1 MLNMNNMSTVI
12 TVNKIPSAFVTS
24 LMFGY
29 NVAIFLDC
37 VMPVFL
43 KKKIDLLHRLSC
55 ALTDQIFNNCKPVI
69 TDTDVLK
76 FIPYP
81 QN

>member
-29 NVAIFLDC
+29 RGDFSRLCNACFSE
-37 VMPVFL
+37 
-43 KKKIDLLHRLSC
+43 KKIDLLHRLSC
-55 ALTDQIFNNCKPVI
+55 ALTDQIFNNCKPVN